1 MQVKDNKN
9 LPKRSRYYHAQLDM
23 DTLLTGI
30 DYNELP
36 DTYVIFICDYDPIGN
51 QLYRYTLS
59 NHCKENGKTIP
70 DGSHT
75 IWLSTKGQN
84 DSDEPEELVNFLK
97 YVENPDDTENS
108 EDEDA
113 FIKSLKKQ
121 IAAIKR
127 SREWEGRFMLLEEMI
142 SDERKE
148 ARAEGLAQGRTE
160 GQAKANKLVQLLA
173 LQNRM
178 DDIIKAANDSEY
190 QEQLFK
196 EFNL

>member
-1 MQVKDNKN
+1 M
-9 LPKRSRYYHAQLDM
+9 
-23 DTLLTGI
+23 
-30 DYNELP
+30 
-36 DTYVIFICDYDPIGN
+36 
-51 QLYRYTLS
+51 
-59 NHCKENGKTIP
+59 
-70 DGSHT
+70 
-75 IWLSTKGQN
+75 
-84 DSDEPEELVNFLK
+84 K

-108 EDEDA
+108 EDEDD

-148 ARAEGLAQGRTE
+148 ARAEGLSEGLAK

-173 LQNRM
+173 QQNRM